1 MKKNNFLFLFS
12 LFLLGIACNSS
23 KKTTVVTVPNDET
36 TTTETV
42 ESTIAWNFIPNAQ
55 MNLSDVLAKAKA
67 EKKLVFIDAYATWC
81 SPCKLMDR
89 NVFTHS
95 PTADFFNKNFI
106 SYKVNVDKD
115 NGSTIK
121 LLYDVNTLPGL
132 LFLNANG
139 DLLVKEQNS
148 ITISQ
153 LKSLANKAIAK
164 AK

>member
-1 MKKNNFLFLFS
+1 
-12 LFLLGIACNSS
+12 
-23 KKTTVVTVPNDET
+23 
-36 TTTETV
+36 
-42 ESTIAWNFIPNAQ
+42 
-55 MNLSDVLAKAKA
+55 VLAKAKA

-81 SPCKLMDR
+81 GPCKLMDR

-106 SYKVNVDKD
+106 SYKVNVEKD
-115 NGSTIK
+115 NGSTVQV
-121 LLYDVNTLPGL
+121 LYDISALPGL

-139 DLLVKEQNS
+139 DLLLKEQNS